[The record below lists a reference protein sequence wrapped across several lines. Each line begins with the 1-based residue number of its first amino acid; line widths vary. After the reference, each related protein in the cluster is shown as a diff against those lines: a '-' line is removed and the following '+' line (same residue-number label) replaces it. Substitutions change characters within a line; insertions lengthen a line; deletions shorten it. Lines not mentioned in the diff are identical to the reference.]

1 MNGNTTADLWMFFIA
16 NIVNLLITAIFIFR
30 VNGNEITEYIL
41 GLIVVAM
48 MLPIL
53 GIAIQNFL
61 QQRIIWT
68 IVLPIPLILY
78 CLTELLFDYILNLEF
93 RNTWLLWPYV
103 VIFYAGLWGMIGYS
117 FLMGKIFGFITLGT
131 YFINLFATWYAHS
144 R

>member
-16 NIVNLLITAIFIFR
+16 NFVNLLITAIFIFR
-30 VNGNEITEYIL
+30 VNGNEKTEYIL
-41 GLIVVAM
+41 GLIVIAM
-48 MLPIL
+48 VLPIL
-53 GIAIQNFL
+53 GFVIQNIL
-61 QQRIIWT
+61 QQRIIWS

-78 CLTELLFDYILNLEF
+78 CLTELLFDYILKLEF

-117 FLMGKIFGFITLGT
+117 FLMGKIYGFITLGT